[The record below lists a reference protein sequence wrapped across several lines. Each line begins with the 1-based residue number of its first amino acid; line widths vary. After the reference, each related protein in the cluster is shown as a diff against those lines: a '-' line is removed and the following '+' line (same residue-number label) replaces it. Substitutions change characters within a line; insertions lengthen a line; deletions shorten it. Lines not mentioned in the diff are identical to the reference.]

1 MNRRISVSI
10 FAAVALACLSSVPVL
25 AESDGWFWQRGHMG
39 EWFRGEMWRS
49 GDGPGHMMMGR
60 RFSEERLTA
69 LKTELAITP
78 AQEEVWKAYVT
89 AIATAS
95 DAMMQTHQSMMDR
108 SELKTLPERL
118 AAQDNLMVIRHGN
131 MKTVS
136 GATLA
141 LYGKLDDAQKKKA
154 DDLILGMGMM

>member
-89 AIATAS
+89 TIGTAG
-95 DAMMQTHQSMMDR
+95 DAMMKTHQTMMDR

-118 AAQDNLMVIRHGN
+118 TAQESIMAMHQEN
-131 MKTVS
+131 MKAVRE
-136 GATLA
+136 ATLA